1 MFLAKQSLYGSYYYA
16 YLTDEEFN
24 FFLFFKQLVYLFIIW
39 PCLVACGIL
48 VLQPVIE
55 PRLLELRGL
64 SPNLDHQGILQNL
77 L

>member
-39 PCLVACGIL
+39 PCIVACGIL
-48 VLQPVIE
+48 VP
-55 PRLLELRGL
+55 
-64 SPNLDHQGILQNL
+64 
-77 L
+77 